1 MKARAL
7 PLMAVV
13 LWATT
18 ALAAP
23 AEWRGE
29 WPNTDFSRHSVDY
42 AEIISGGP
50 PRDGIPAIDA
60 PRFKALDAVDLADSA
75 PVIGLTVNGDS
86 RAYPLGI
93 LTWHEIAN
101 DTVGEVP
108 VAVTYCPLC
117 NAAIVFDRRVGGQ
130 VLSFGT
136 TGKLRH
142 SDLVMYDR
150 QSESWWQQFT
160 GAAIV
165 GARTGT
171 VLETLPARLESFAD
185 FRRRAPDGKVLVPTD
200 PDLRDYGKTPYV
212 GYDSAGFPFLF
223 RGEVP
228 GGVAPLGR
236 VIVIGDRA
244 WTFDLLRARG
254 QVEVDDLVLTWR
266 AGQNS
271 ALDTRRIADG
281 RDVGGVIAQRRV
293 DGTLVDTDHHITFA
307 FVFFA
312 FQPDGR
318 FFQ

>member
-108 VAVTYCPLC
+108 VAVTYFPPLKPSL
-117 NAAIVFDRRVGGQ
+117 RR
-130 VLSFGT
+130 
-136 TGKLRH
+136 
-142 SDLVMYDR
+142 
-150 QSESWWQQFT
+150 W
-160 GAAIV
+160 GAV
-165 GARTGT
+165 NRGDGDGD
-171 VLETLPARLESFAD
+171 E
-185 FRRRAPDGKVLVPTD
+185 RR
-200 PDLRDYGKTPYV
+200 
-212 GYDSAGFPFLF
+212 
-223 RGEVP
+223 
-228 GGVAPLGR
+228 
-236 VIVIGDRA
+236 
-244 WTFDLLRARG
+244 
-254 QVEVDDLVLTWR
+254 
-266 AGQNS
+266 
-271 ALDTRRIADG
+271 DG
-281 RDVGGVIAQRRV
+281 RRQTRWR
-293 DGTLVDTDHHITFA
+293 
-307 FVFFA
+307 
-312 FQPDGR
+312 
-318 FFQ
+318 